1 MPEPSVL
8 WIALAVTTTVAV
20 LALAAMT
27 ALWRAWRRERARLE
41 ELQGGQE
48 EALEAAR
55 HESVERSR
63 STLKGK
69 LAEQMAP
76 LLPGFPYQPADA
88 RFLGDPIDYVVFRGR
103 SVEDVAEIVL
113 LEVKQGESA
122 LSPVQRAIARAVEA
136 GKVRFEVCR
145 VSDGGAVSVGS
156 RPSGRPHS
164 SK

>member
-1 MPEPSVL
+1 MPDPSVL
-8 WIALAVTTTVAV
+8 WIALAVASTVAV
-20 LALAAMT
+20 LALAAMA

-41 ELQGGQE
+41 ELRSGQE

-55 HESVERSR
+55 RQSVERSR

-88 RFLGDPIDYVVFRGR
+88 RFLGDPVDYVVFRGR
-103 SVEDVAEIVL
+103 SAEDVAEIVL
-113 LEVKQGESA
+113 LEVKQGQSA
-122 LSPVQRAIARAVEA
+122 LSPVQRAIAQAVEE
-136 GKVRFEVCR
+136 GKVRFELCR
-145 VSDGGAVSVGS
+145 VTDGGDVSVES
-156 RPSGRPHS
+156 WPSGRPHS